1 MFSAA
6 LRVDL
11 GGGAEVCRPRAN
23 PLCVKVC
30 PPSGAVKLAGA
41 GDHKRQVVFL
51 LAAAEL
57 LHGGDDGPEQGGN
70 RQVAR
75 YPAFTLSQTDSRR
88 ERVARLTLRNKHLD
102 GLAR

>member
-1 MFSAA
+1 MKA
-6 LRVDL
+6 
-11 GGGAEVCRPRAN
+11 
-23 PLCVKVC
+23 C
-30 PPSGAVKLAGA
+30 PPSGAVKLAGVS
-41 GDHKRQVVFL
+41 DHQRQVILL

-75 YPAFTLSQTDSRR
+75 YPAFTLSQSDSRQ